1 VKGAALLALAA
12 ALAAPAEPSSEAR
25 APLRERLAWNARER
39 TAAGIEALAAGEA
52 EASLPP
58 FDTALALRPD
68 EPRARY
74 NAGTARVEVAPE
86 AAAALLAEAA
96 ATAPPELAPDAFYNL
111 GNARLAGGDARGA
124 VEALVESLRRRPES
138 LDAKHNLE
146 LALRA
151 LEQQQQQ
158 QQQQKQQR
166 QQEQEQEPGDNG
178 SEQQEQEQQQQRQPD
193 AAPSET
199 GSGPPEADS
208 PPRQNEPP
216 QPEQTPRFRDQ
227 PDMTAEQAAALLQAV
242 ENLEK
247 RQRRAR
253 ALDAARGRRSVEI
266 DW

>member
-12 ALAAPAEPSSEAR
+12 ALATPAEPSSEAR
-25 APLRERLAWNARER
+25 APLGERLAWNARER

-158 QQQQKQQR
+158 QQKQQQQ

-208 PPRQNEPP
+208 QPRQSEPP